1 MKRIKR
7 LTADQQRL
15 VEENLAV
22 VERVLRFD
30 VRAAPCIAGLGYEV
44 YIKRAVSGSAMR
56 R

>member
-22 VERVLRFD
+22 VEPSCGLMSERPLALRVS
-30 VRAAPCIAGLGYEV
+30 AMKI